1 MKKKFFSI
9 FVLGVLALCIY
20 ACSGMEG
27 NKVAEQ
33 EEYAAEVA
41 FDELTNRIAALDM
54 QYVGSDPQTR
64 GRFWN
69 FFKRLVGCDAGGA
82 ALGAGG
88 GFIGAIVG
96 AILGSIMGVSIYVH
110 EQSVCMSI
118 QNANQEIA
126 AQLELYD
133 AADTVGLIHN
143 QIISEIFNEKG
154 EAIYSLSQ
162 NDLKELILDKVEKH
176 CGPISLPI
184 MEELSELD
192 ANVQKMIKVF
202 QDEDLEASMTAI
214 VDLIPERQNEIMI
227 LDKYYSKLKEL
238 SSDQEVV
245 EYTNKFNQLVDDSA
259 ISKDSKDFIGSA
271 VSVGANSNLLWDGAN
286 ATEITE

>member
-1 MKKKFFSI
+1 MLVPVWKGIKLRSRKSMLPRLHSI
-9 FVLGVLALCIY
+9 
-20 ACSGMEG
+20 
-27 NKVAEQ
+27 
-33 EEYAAEVA
+33 EVA

-54 QYVGSDPQTR
+54 QYVGSDPQTGGGFR
-64 GRFWN
+64 N

-96 AILGSIMGVSIYVH
+96 AILGSITGVSIYVH

-176 CGPISLPI
+176 CGPSL
-184 MEELSELD
+184 
-192 ANVQKMIKVF
+192 F
-202 QDEDLEASMTAI
+202 
-214 VDLIPERQNEIMI
+214 
-227 LDKYYSKLKEL
+227 
-238 SSDQEVV
+238 
-245 EYTNKFNQLVDDSA
+245 
-259 ISKDSKDFIGSA
+259 
-271 VSVGANSNLLWDGAN
+271 LLWKSCPN
-286 ATEITE
+286 WMPMCRK